1 MSSATSQT
9 SGNTSLTNKNMTKSK
24 SETVNYLLLYEA
36 MVRHQDLEYDATHDH
51 IALTMGRIQYLGRK
65 SNTNTTNNNGGGAP
79 ELIQDESSEEA
90 KKVPKGMLTYL
101 QMRRCLL
108 RLGYTW
114 NRSLPSSS
122 NSSSNVPQSQGQVSQ
137 TDGGGNYI
145 YDDDVS
151 VMSTNSA
158 STFISAPSA
167 GSSTNMATRDII
179 ATDAQL
185 IMLLT
190 TLVEM
195 EERHRAVK
203 LMQAEYDEEEEKD
216 EVEHQLLGGGD
227 DSTQD
232 EIFSQGLFLPEFIQA
247 YKLIIGGMQSL
258 QTYPS
263 PDNAPNDAA
272 LAKACQKLGMPNDKV
287 SLQELRIRSRER
299 TLGLLRLFGPDSKLY
314 KDDPTEIVIP
324 TTKKNEQQQSA
335 GESPTARGPH
345 KSSRDGLI
353 HTPNRSNKKTATSTK
368 VGGKDGRRSTAIMA
382 KDGLLPRL
390 TEEEIRKMVH
400 SKDTALAKILEEHE
414 SEMNV
419 MATNMEQL
427 RIKGME
433 TKRLLKLRRKRTRYA
448 AIIGLFLL
456 LFGGIFYEYYKREQV
471 KVEIKTGREMER
483 AADAKTIA
491 ALKKDVS
498 SLTSKL
504 NDAEATIRYE
514 ESRYDDIKKKFHKV
528 SKTLEDTEGKWLLD
542 QRELEHCRVTR
553 KELDMDLSSV
563 KARNEEIEEE
573 VTWCRDRLTSTE
585 RAMEGMERALKK
597 SRDESDKNVKNVIV
611 PSFADIAKEIDSTD
625 NNKGLVAT
633 KGGNKKSGDDVNSKD
648 NKGSGGSSKH
658 KPVQM
663 EMKYNKSFR
672 NAVILRQIYSAVG
685 GMIASALFPGIVKL
699 IGLLFVWRGIFV
711 VNYGWESK

>member
-9 SGNTSLTNKNMTKSK
+9 SGNTSLTKNMTKSK

-122 NSSSNVPQSQGQVSQ
+122 SSNVPLAQQQA
-137 TDGGGNYI
+137 DGSGNYM

-203 LMQAEYDEEEEKD
+203 LMQAEYDEEEKED
-216 EVEHQLLGGGD
+216 DVEQLLRGGGD
-227 DSTQD
+227 DSTQDD

-258 QTYPS
+258 QTYPN

-314 KDDPTEIVIP
+314 KDDPTEIVIS
-324 TTKKNEQQQSA
+324 TTKKNAQQ
-335 GESPTARGPH
+335 PT
-345 KSSRDGLI
+345 
-353 HTPNRSNKKTATSTK
+353 
-368 VGGKDGRRSTAIMA
+368 
-382 KDGLLPRL
+382 
-390 TEEEIRKMVH
+390 
-400 SKDTALAKILEEHE
+400 
-414 SEMNV
+414 
-419 MATNMEQL
+419 
-427 RIKGME
+427 
-433 TKRLLKLRRKRTRYA
+433 
-448 AIIGLFLL
+448 
-456 LFGGIFYEYYKREQV
+456 
-471 KVEIKTGREMER
+471 
-483 AADAKTIA
+483 
-491 ALKKDVS
+491 
-498 SLTSKL
+498 
-504 NDAEATIRYE
+504 
-514 ESRYDDIKKKFHKV
+514 
-528 SKTLEDTEGKWLLD
+528 
-542 QRELEHCRVTR
+542 
-553 KELDMDLSSV
+553 
-563 KARNEEIEEE
+563 
-573 VTWCRDRLTSTE
+573 
-585 RAMEGMERALKK
+585 
-597 SRDESDKNVKNVIV
+597 
-611 PSFADIAKEIDSTD
+611 
-625 NNKGLVAT
+625 
-633 KGGNKKSGDDVNSKD
+633 
-648 NKGSGGSSKH
+648 
-658 KPVQM
+658 
-663 EMKYNKSFR
+663 
-672 NAVILRQIYSAVG
+672 
-685 GMIASALFPGIVKL
+685 
-699 IGLLFVWRGIFV
+699 
-711 VNYGWESK
+711 

>member
-9 SGNTSLTNKNMTKSK
+9 SGNTSLTKNMTKSK

-51 IALTMGRIQYLGRK
+51 IALTMDRIQYLGRK
-65 SNTNTTNNNGGGAP
+65 SNNNNGGAP
-79 ELIQDESSEEA
+79 ELIDESEEA
-90 KKVPKGMLTYL
+90 KVPKGMLTYL

-122 NSSSNVPQSQGQVSQ
+122 NSSSNVPQAQASQ

-216 EVEHQLLGGGD
+216 DVEQLLRGGN
-227 DSTQD
+227 DSTQGD

-324 TTKKNEQQQSA
+324 ATKKNEQQSA
-335 GESPTARGPH
+335 GESPTARGPHH

-427 RIKGME
+427 RIKSME

-514 ESRYDDIKKKFHKV
+514 ESRYDDIKKKYHKV

-597 SRDESDKNVKNVIV
+597 SRDESEKNVKNVIV

-633 KGGNKKSGDDVNSKD
+633 NGGKSKSGDDVNSKD

-685 GMIASALFPGIVKL
+685 GVIASALFPGIAKL
-699 IGLLFVWRGIFV
+699 IGLLFV
-711 VNYGWESK
+711 